1 MNVMKTENLH
11 VSIKQKPILH
21 RIQFHVKQGEI
32 IGLIG
37 PNGSGKSTLLKA
49 IATIHPIT
57 NGTICIFGQD
67 LQSYRQRE
75 LAKLLSYVPQDTFI
89 DFDFKAKEVVYMGRH
104 AHRSRFETRMEEDF
118 FAVKNAMM
126 QTNTWH
132 LAESSILRLSG
143 GQRQLVLLAK
153 ALAQDTPL
161 IILDEPISALDIYF
175 QLQVLSLLK
184 RLSEKGKT
192 IMMVLHDLNLAARY
206 CTKLLLLKKGKVTLF
221 GTPEEVLQE
230 DILQQTYGVLTK
242 VRKDHVTNSM
252 TVTPLLYRKGKERW
266 G

>member
-1 MNVMKTENLH
+1 MNVMEVEDLH
-11 VSIKQKPILH
+11 VSIQQKSILQ
-21 RIQFHVKQGEI
+21 RIQFSVQQGEI

-37 PNGSGKSTLLKA
+37 PNGSGKSTLLKT
-49 IATIHPIT
+49 IATLHHIT
-57 NGTICIFGQD
+57 NGTIRIFGQD
-67 LQSYRQRE
+67 IQSYRQKE

-104 AHRSRFETRMEEDF
+104 VHRSRFETRMEEDF
-118 FAVKNAMM
+118 FAMKNAMM

-184 RLSEKGKT
+184 RLGDKGKT

-206 CTKLLLLKKGKVTLF
+206 CTKLLLLKKGEVKLF
-221 GTPEEVLQE
+221 GSPEEVLQE
-230 DILQQTYGVLTK
+230 DILQQTYGVHTK

-252 TVTPLLYRKGKERW
+252 TVTPLNKRKGKEVWR
-266 G
+266 